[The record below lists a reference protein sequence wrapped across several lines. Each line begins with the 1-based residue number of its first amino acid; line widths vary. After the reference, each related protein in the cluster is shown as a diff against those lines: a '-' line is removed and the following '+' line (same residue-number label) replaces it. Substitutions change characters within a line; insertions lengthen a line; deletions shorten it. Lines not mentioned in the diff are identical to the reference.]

1 MKNNV
6 LNDVENY
13 NDILDKNI
21 CVVFL
26 KYIGLIHEFIESFV
40 ENIYI
45 DNNVYLKYI
54 ITKGIKNT
62 SYIYIFLLLYTKNLD
77 LAIYH
82 TQKSILYYVE
92 FISQIEEDPTNQ
104 LQLNSI
110 DATLFIYKKTIF
122 DINTDFRN
130 QYNETEEIKE
140 QINTLKQYIEIYNTT
155 LITYVDKLDLTKLTL
170 NDLQTSVFTTLYKIV
185 ELLIQTPLLSKKN
198 DKTDIE
204 ELNIVYNIIT
214 ECNRYHKYSF
224 INSNYLT
231 LIECIIKKH
240 FKKYINVN
248 ELRNKLNEPTIEN
261 KLENMSICKIV
272 NYLSV

>member
-1 MKNNV
+1 MKNNI
-6 LNDVENY
+6 LSNVENY
-13 NDILDKNI
+13 NDILDKNT

-26 KYIGLIHEFIESFV
+26 KYIGLMHEFIELIV
-40 ENIYI
+40 EQLYI
-45 DNNVYLKYI
+45 DNNEYLKYI
-54 ITKGIKNT
+54 IKKGIKNT

-77 LAIYH
+77 LTIYH

-92 FISQIEEDPTNQ
+92 FISQIVEDTTNQ

-122 DINTDFRN
+122 DINIDFRN

-140 QINTLKQYIEIYNTT
+140 QINTLKQYMEIYNTT
-155 LITYVDKLDLTKLTL
+155 LIMYIDKLDLKKLTL

-185 ELLIQTPLLSKKN
+185 ELLIQIPSLSKKN
-198 DKTDIE
+198 DKTDLE
-204 ELNIVYNIIT
+204 ELNIIYNIIT
-214 ECNRYHKYSF
+214 ECNNYHKYSF

-231 LIECIIKKH
+231 LIASIIKKH

-261 KLENMSICKIV
+261 KLDNMSICKII

>member
-1 MKNNV
+1 MKNNI
-6 LNDVENY
+6 LSNVENY
-13 NDILDKNI
+13 NDILDKNT

-26 KYIGLIHEFIESFV
+26 KYIGLMHEFIELIV
-40 ENIYI
+40 EQLYI
-45 DNNVYLKYI
+45 DNNEYLKYI
-54 ITKGIKNT
+54 IKKGIKNT

-77 LAIYH
+77 LTIYH

-92 FISQIEEDPTNQ
+92 FISQIVEDTTNQ

-122 DINTDFRN
+122 DINIDFRN

-140 QINTLKQYIEIYNTT
+140 QINTLKQYMEIYNTT
-155 LITYVDKLDLTKLTL
+155 LIMYIDKLDLKKLTL

-185 ELLIQTPLLSKKN
+185 ELLIQIPSLSKKN
-198 DKTDIE
+198 DKTDLE

-214 ECNRYHKYSF
+214 ECNNYHKYSF

-231 LIECIIKKH
+231 LIASIIKKH

-261 KLENMSICKIV
+261 KLDNMSICKII

>member
-1 MKNNV
+1 MKNNI
-6 LNDVENY
+6 LSNVENY
-13 NDILDKNI
+13 NDILDKNT

-26 KYIGLIHEFIESFV
+26 KYIGLIHEFIELIV
-40 ENIYI
+40 EYIYI
-45 DNNVYLKYI
+45 DNNEYLKYI

-77 LAIYH
+77 LAVHH

-92 FISQIEEDPTNQ
+92 FISQIGEDTTNQ

-122 DINTDFRN
+122 DINADFRT

-140 QINTLKQYIEIYNTT
+140 QINTLKQYMEIYNTT
-155 LITYVDKLDLTKLTL
+155 LIMYIEKLDLKKLSL

-185 ELLIQTPLLSKKN
+185 ELLIQIPSLSKKN

-204 ELNIVYNIIT
+204 ELDIVYNIIT
-214 ECNRYHKYSF
+214 ECNKYHKYSF

-231 LIECIIKKH
+231 LIESIIKKH

-261 KLENMSICKIV
+261 KLEHMSICKIV
-272 NYLSV
+272 NYLSL

>member
-45 DNNVYLKYI
+45 DNNEYLKYI

-92 FISQIEEDPTNQ
+92 FISQIEEDHTNQ

-140 QINTLKQYIEIYNTT
+140 QINTLKQYMEIYNTT
-155 LITYVDKLDLTKLTL
+155 LIMYVDKLDLTKLTL

>member
-1 MKNNV
+1 MKNNI
-6 LNDVENY
+6 LSNVENY
-13 NDILDKNI
+13 NDILDKNT

-26 KYIGLIHEFIESFV
+26 KYIGLMHEFIELIV
-40 ENIYI
+40 EHIYI
-45 DNNVYLKYI
+45 DNNQYLKYI

-77 LAIYH
+77 LAVHH

-92 FISQIEEDPTNQ
+92 FISQIGEDTTNQ

-122 DINTDFRN
+122 DINADFRT

-140 QINTLKQYIEIYNTT
+140 QINTLKQYMEIYNIT
-155 LITYVDKLDLTKLTL
+155 LIMYIEKLDLKKLTL

-185 ELLIQTPLLSKKN
+185 ELLIQIPSLSKKN

-214 ECNRYHKYSF
+214 ECNNYHKYSF

-231 LIECIIKKH
+231 LIASIIKKH

-261 KLENMSICKIV
+261 KLDNMSICKII

>member
-1 MKNNV
+1 M
-6 LNDVENY
+6 
-13 NDILDKNI
+13 
-21 CVVFL
+21 
-26 KYIGLIHEFIESFV
+26 
-40 ENIYI
+40 
-45 DNNVYLKYI
+45 
-54 ITKGIKNT
+54 
-62 SYIYIFLLLYTKNLD
+62 D
-77 LAIYH
+77 LTIYH

-92 FISQIEEDPTNQ
+92 FISQIVEDTTNQ

-122 DINTDFRN
+122 DINIDFRN

-140 QINTLKQYIEIYNTT
+140 QINTLKQYMEIYNTT
-155 LITYVDKLDLTKLTL
+155 LIMYIDKLDLKKLTL

-185 ELLIQTPLLSKKN
+185 ELLIQIPSLSKKN
-198 DKTDIE
+198 DKTDLE

-214 ECNRYHKYSF
+214 ECNNYHKYSF

-231 LIECIIKKH
+231 LIASIIKKH

-261 KLENMSICKIV
+261 KLDNMSICKII

>member
-1 MKNNV
+1 MKNNI
-6 LNDVENY
+6 LSNVENY
-13 NDILDKNI
+13 NDILDKNT

-26 KYIGLIHEFIESFV
+26 KYIGLIHEFIELIV
-40 ENIYI
+40 EYIYI
-45 DNNVYLKYI
+45 DNNEYLKYI

-77 LAIYH
+77 LAVHH

-92 FISQIEEDPTNQ
+92 FISQIGEDTTNQ

-122 DINTDFRN
+122 DINADFRT

-140 QINTLKQYIEIYNTT
+140 QINTLKQYMEIYNTT
-155 LITYVDKLDLTKLTL
+155 LIMYIEKLDLKKLSL

-185 ELLIQTPLLSKKN
+185 ELLIQIPSLSKKN

-204 ELNIVYNIIT
+204 ELDIVYNIIT
-214 ECNRYHKYSF
+214 ECNKYHKYSF

-231 LIECIIKKH
+231 LIESIIKKH

>member
-1 MKNNV
+1 MKNNI
-6 LNDVENY
+6 LSNVENY
-13 NDILDKNI
+13 NDILDKNT

-26 KYIGLIHEFIESFV
+26 KYIGLIHEFIELIV
-40 ENIYI
+40 EYIYI
-45 DNNVYLKYI
+45 DNNEYLKYI

-77 LAIYH
+77 LAVHH

-92 FISQIEEDPTNQ
+92 FISQIGEDTTNQ

-122 DINTDFRN
+122 DINADFRT

-140 QINTLKQYIEIYNTT
+140 QINTLKQYMEIYNTT
-155 LITYVDKLDLTKLTL
+155 LIMYIEKLDLKKLSL

-185 ELLIQTPLLSKKN
+185 ELLIQIPSLSKKN

-204 ELNIVYNIIT
+204 ELDTVYNIIT
-214 ECNRYHKYSF
+214 ECNKYHKYSF

-231 LIECIIKKH
+231 LIESIIKKH

>member
-1 MKNNV
+1 MKTNV
-6 LNDVENY
+6 LSNVENY

-26 KYIGLIHEFIESFV
+26 KYIGLIHELIELVV
-40 ENIYI
+40 EYIHI
-45 DNNVYLKYI
+45 DNNGYLKYI
-54 ITKGIKNT
+54 INKGIKNT

-77 LAIYH
+77 LAIHH

-92 FISQIEEDPTNQ
+92 FISQIGADTTNQ

-130 QYNETEEIKE
+130 QYNETEEIKG
-140 QINTLKQYIEIYNTT
+140 QINTLKHYMEIYNTT
-155 LITYVDKLDLTKLTL
+155 LIMYIEKMDLKKLTL
-170 NDLQTSVFTTLYKIV
+170 IDLQTSVFTTLYKIV
-185 ELLIQTPLLSKKN
+185 ELLIQIPSLSKKN

-204 ELNIVYNIIT
+204 ELDIVYNIIT
-214 ECNRYHKYSF
+214 ECNNYHKYSF

-231 LIECIIKKH
+231 LIASIIKKH

-261 KLENMSICKIV
+261 KLDNMSICKIA
-272 NYLSV
+272 NYLSA